1 MFYNI
6 PVSGKG
12 IFSPMDAELF
22 QDHIHRVFEVPVRI
36 DFLMIHGNDSSS
48 SFLLYHEK
56 VFDVI
61 NHACGTMIGA
71 YEEVCLPPDQL
82 DAAIQSLHQHKK
94 HLLHEY
100 VKSFVDKLID
110 LMTKAKS
117 RNSPV
122 YFVL

>member
-12 IFSPMDAELF
+12 IFSPMDEELF
-22 QDHIHRVFEVPVRI
+22 QDHIHSVFEVPVRI

-61 NHACGTMIGA
+61 NNACGTMIGD
-71 YEEVCLPPDQL
+71 YEEVCLEPDQL
-82 DAAIQSLHQHKK
+82 DMAIKALNRHKR
-94 HLLHEY
+94 HLLNGY